1 MSSYITDLVKTFK
14 NKWLFLLFFL
24 IKSSINQ
31 IIITSYPLIQ
41 EDFELNLSQ
50 LGLIATFYSMASFI
64 GQSVWINYFE
74 KNQRYPLLK
83 VSTLIWL
90 IILFVISLESINY
103 NLFLILIIIIGFFIE
118 STNMFVYRIIIV
130 EKDVL
135 VSGKK
140 YSSISAI
147 QGAGGLIGAL
157 VAGQLQ
163 GFFKIPWRQI
173 FLFLAI
179 FLFTMVILLLI
190 KLRKFP
196 EIHFISTHNEPWR
209 NILKIPL
216 NRIILIITGTTLFC
230 FAMLNS
236 WIQKYF
242 QEFHGLS
249 QQGSVL
255 FMAIFAFGQFLGFIL
270 GGFIVDHLYKT
281 KHTIFRYFGLIL
293 VIITSSCMTIGFL
306 IPWNIQLGQDSQDY
320 LHLALE
326 TIKLAL
332 SDSRVFWTI
341 VLVFIGNLINAFAP
355 YLYLIIRVKNEEE
368 VGYRIISIIFLIN
381 TLSQFICPVLG
392 GLFGDLFGLRIL
404 MVACPI
410 VILLTFF
417 GYIKLNK
424 EIDKCSNAEID

>member
-1 MSSYITDLVKTFK
+1 
-14 NKWLFLLFFL
+14 
-24 IKSSINQ
+24 
-31 IIITSYPLIQ
+31 
-41 EDFELNLSQ
+41 
-50 LGLIATFYSMASFI
+50 
-64 GQSVWINYFE
+64 
-74 KNQRYPLLK
+74 
-83 VSTLIWL
+83 
-90 IILFVISLESINY
+90 
-103 NLFLILIIIIGFFIE
+103 
-118 STNMFVYRIIIV
+118 MFVYRIKIV